1 MEEGLLCGNRNKK
14 REYKNLVHLHPPKV
28 SGSVTSPPP
37 CSLYTLS
44 RIEFKLK
51 VSGDKVLS
59 FQLPQSALPASK
71 LLVYTQV
78 QSAGWRVGCQ
88 QHTGVLRIL
97 NTIQCQ
103 RNIRLYFRFAW
114 KLLKLGLILGVY
126 CQKRFSSSVGATYS
140 LHIS

>member
-1 MEEGLLCGNRNKK
+1 M
-14 REYKNLVHLHPPKV
+14 
-28 SGSVTSPPP
+28 
-37 CSLYTLS
+37 
-44 RIEFKLK
+44 
-51 VSGDKVLS
+51 S

-71 LLVYTQV
+71 LLGYTQV

-114 KLLKLGLILGVY
+114 KLLKLGLILKALLFKCGGDL
-126 CQKRFSSSVGATYS
+126 FITYKLTNS
-140 LHIS
+140 GDNRLLQLQPDITTSKGKI